1 MSIVRNRAVLAS
13 VGVATATVT
22 TFAGLAPTVTVAGAQ
37 DGDEASNL
45 VQADPVTDGTYE
57 SCSAYF
63 GYGKNED
70 GAALELTTFPVTVE
84 GGTPSGEAP
93 TVENG
98 EIDVVLVLT
107 DTDGNELRCVP
118 EEVTE
123 AEWDETWGAV
133 PFIAPA
139 FPGAGHYVYPDVG
152 SDEVDEGPVEIVVE
166 PLEPLVNSP
175 AAFGDLGP
183 LESVGFE
190 VVGVP
195 DGYTLVDPV
204 TTTALPQV
212 FAELGFSDIEASLA
226 SVVALVAAVVGP
238 EEAAAYQTAIES
250 CIETDEPTNA
260 DDPDLLAAA
269 QGLVD
274 FLVPTRP
281 PSPPRS
287 AAATSARRSSSP
299 SSTSPCRPPSTP
311 RARSPSRCRSSRPR
325 PTAPPPAAAA
335 VVTPTFTG

>member
-1 MSIVRNRAVLAS
+1 M
-13 VGVATATVT
+13 
-22 TFAGLAPTVTVAGAQ
+22 
-37 DGDEASNL
+37 
-45 VQADPVTDGTYE
+45 
-57 SCSAYF
+57 
-63 GYGKNED
+63 
-70 GAALELTTFPVTVE
+70 
-84 GGTPSGEAP
+84 
-93 TVENG
+93 
-98 EIDVVLVLT
+98 
-107 DTDGNELRCVP
+107 
-118 EEVTE
+118 
-123 AEWDETWGAV
+123 
-133 PFIAPA
+133 
-139 FPGAGHYVYPDVG
+139 YPDVG

-195 DGYTLVDPV
+195 DGYTPGRPGDHHRAAP
-204 TTTALPQV
+204 V

-274 FLVPTRP
+274 FLVPDP
-281 PSPPRS
+281 PTLAFPISCGDLGDEFFLSLIYVTVQATIDTESPITVSLPVEP
-287 AAATSARRSSSP
+287 T
-299 SSTSPCRPPSTP
+299 TTT
-311 RARSPSRCRSSRPR
+311 
-325 PTAPPPAAAA
+325 TAPPPAAAA